1 MKEEALAMNI
11 PALCKLRLGTD
22 VPLSKTVRLGVLF
35 DPQFADDP
43 VFAEEDPI
51 FAEENPISA
60 EDPFVDAE
68 KDVAELQAL
77 LMRGSLPI
85 EKINIAELVTLLNRM
100 NRDLQN
106 SLKDV
111 ASDYLDQLQKNE
123 IFLTLLPVLVR
134 QMLTVPNAEYN
145 RDDEEYVLRDNLIDV
160 QTAVVKLICN
170 SANNAILKQ
179 LLGSSEYFR
188 AFLEAAGHRCVRGPG
203 TRRVQQAVVNKLRDK
218 EIIPQ
223 LQTMEE
229 QDRKYGDTRKE
240 LFPKFSARESA
251 GSSSDAPKESG
262 E

>member
-51 FAEENPISA
+51 FAEEDPISA
-60 EDPFVDAE
+60 KDPFVDAE

-100 NRDLQN
+100 NRNLQN

-134 QMLTVPNAEYN
+134 QMLTVRTPNT
-145 RDDEEYVLRDNLIDV
+145 
-160 QTAVVKLICN
+160 TAMMRNMFC
-170 SANNAILKQ
+170 A
-179 LLGSSEYFR
+179 
-188 AFLEAAGHRCVRGPG
+188 
-203 TRRVQQAVVNKLRDK
+203 T
-218 EIIPQ
+218 
-223 LQTMEE
+223 T
-229 QDRKYGDTRKE
+229 
-240 LFPKFSARESA
+240 
-251 GSSSDAPKESG
+251 
-262 E
+262 